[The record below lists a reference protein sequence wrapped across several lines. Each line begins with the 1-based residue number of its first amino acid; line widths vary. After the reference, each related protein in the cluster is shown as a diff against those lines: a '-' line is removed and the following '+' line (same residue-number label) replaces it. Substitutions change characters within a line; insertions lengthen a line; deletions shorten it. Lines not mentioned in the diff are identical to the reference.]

1 MTDEPYSSQ
10 VTPAAPQVNVV
21 LLAPPLLA
29 SLVALVLRH
38 LAADCRMVASTGD
51 LADAVHRPTDLVIAD
66 VDQYPDAPRASREDG
81 HAIPCIGLLR
91 RRDAQAKLEAFERGA
106 HDLIEVPFT
115 PDEIVVRSLAAVT
128 RTTGRKIE
136 MTLRVT
142 VGRFGLDLL
151 RPGVSYGGKALPL
164 TLLER
169 TLLYLFLAQPQAVL
183 TRDEILRN
191 IWGGETAVTSNVIDR
206 HIRDLR
212 VKLGES
218 WRQPS
223 LIETVPGQGYRFI
236 AADAGG
242 VPIA

>member
-1 MTDEPYSSQ
+1 MSLTRDGVS
-10 VTPAAPQVNVV
+10 PAAPQVNVV

-38 LAADCRMVASTGD
+38 VAADCRMVASTGD
-51 LADAVHRPTDLVIAD
+51 LGAAARRPTDLVIAD
-66 VDQYPDAPRASREDG
+66 MDHHPDAPRASRDNG

-91 RRDAQAKLEAFERGA
+91 RRDAQAKLEAFDRGA

-115 PDEIVVRSLAAVT
+115 PDEIVVRSLAAVA
-128 RTTGRKIE
+128 RTTGRRIE
-136 MTLRVT
+136 VT
-142 VGRFGLDLL
+142 PRIAVGRFGLDLL

-169 TLLYLFLAQPQAVL
+169 TLLYLFLAQPRAVL
-183 TRDEILRN
+183 TRDEVLRN
-191 IWGGETAVTSNVIDR
+191 IWGDETAVTSNVIDR

-223 LIETVPGQGYRFI
+223 VIETVPGQGYRFI
-236 AADAGG
+236 GADGG
-242 VPIA
+242 GAPIA